1 MSFPAPPAPSFA
13 PEHAVS
19 APGTLRYEDC
29 TQDGRLMPIAVP
41 PTLGVLWQAVIA
53 KHAGSSNAIATGV
66 VPVLTRLT
74 IESYDQP
81 IRVDRPIEI
90 RAGFEL
96 AHAKEGGEVAR
107 LFMNMWSEVRGMA
120 GRVGPF
126 QRDAD
131 YVPAGRLFAE
141 HTFTRLFAPPD
152 QRKVTGLQVEGF
164 PAVPEASYDMPPPA
178 TAHEAPD
185 GATWTDE
192 LSVDPTDIVFTL
204 DQTDANQHVNSLVY
218 IRVFIDAAQR
228 RLAARGL
235 PLKLRSSAV
244 DIAYR
249 KPSFAGDRVQAHLRV
264 YDRAGAPGVAGMITG
279 PDGKPRCYVRIQFS
293 R

>member
-1 MSFPAPPAPSFA
+1 
-13 PEHAVS
+13 
-19 APGTLRYEDC
+19 
-29 TQDGRLMPIAVP
+29 MPIALP
-41 PTLGVLWQAVIA
+41 PTLGALWQVVLA
-53 KHAGSSNAIATGV
+53 KHPGSRNSIATGV
-66 VPVLTRLT
+66 IPILTRLT

-81 IRVDRPIEI
+81 IRLDRPIDI

-96 AHAKEGGEVAR
+96 AHAKERGEVAR
-107 LFMNMWSEVRGMA
+107 LFMNVWSDVRGMA
-120 GRVGPF
+120 GRMGLP

-131 YVPAGRLFAE
+131 YAPAGRLFAE

-152 QRKVTGLQVEGF
+152 QRKVTRLDVEGY
-164 PAVPEASYDMPPPA
+164 PAIPEASYEMPAPA

-185 GATWTDE
+185 GATWLDE
-192 LSVDPTDIVFTL
+192 LSVDPTDIAFTL

-235 PLKLRSSAV
+235 SLELRSSAV

-249 KPSFAGDRVQAHLRV
+249 KPSFAGDRVQAHLRL

-279 PDGKPRCYVRIQFS
+279 SDGKPRCYVRVQFTP
-293 R
+293 